1 MTKFLTKRF
10 LAAAVAIVLVLP
22 GLSSA
27 QRGRGRG
34 EGRITV
40 PARATAE
47 DRAALAQQHG
57 APPGWTVP
65 RTSDGHPDLRG
76 VWVEPGGPRGGRKLS
91 ELLTDPPEGGI
102 PALTAQAQEDWD
114 ALQAYL
120 EEHPADTWADRSLGE
135 RCVTLGAPVRANFN
149 QYYKLV
155 QNKDH
160 VVIIME
166 WIHEARVIP
175 LDGSPHPDPDI
186 QLWLGDSRGRWEG
199 DSLVVETTNFLP
211 KGYAGTHQRGTP
223 QGWFHSLNSKELV
236 VTERFTLIAPDLI
249 FYDVTIDD
257 PLIWARP
264 WTVMIPLKKQNEPLF
279 EFACHEGNYNL
290 ANILSGARVSEQEAA
305 AAEADSK

>member
-1 MTKFLTKRF
+1 MRPRFSRF
-10 LAAAVAIVLVLP
+10 LAAAVAIVLLLP

-47 DRAALAQQHG
+47 DRAALAQRHG

-160 VVIIME
+160 VVIVME
-166 WIHEARVIP
+166 WIHEARVIL

-199 DSLVVETTNFLP
+199 ESLVVETTNYLP